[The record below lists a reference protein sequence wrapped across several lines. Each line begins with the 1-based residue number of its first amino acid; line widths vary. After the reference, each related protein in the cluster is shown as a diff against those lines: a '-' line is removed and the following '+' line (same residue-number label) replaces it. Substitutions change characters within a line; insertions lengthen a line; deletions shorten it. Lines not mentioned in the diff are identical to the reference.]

1 MTTDSRS
8 PAGRP
13 AEPPPEIEG
22 YRILKKLGHGGTSSV
37 WKAEQVSLNRPVVI
51 KILSESLSRDKA
63 DIDAFQSEAR
73 IAAALKHPG
82 IVQVYDFGL
91 SRTGR
96 RYYFVMEYI
105 SGYSVGD
112 WIRRKGKIAEPEAL
126 LVVHGVADAL
136 KFAWVQSRVVHCDI
150 KPDNIMID
158 ADGTVKVTD
167 LGLARPFRTSAQ
179 SRADS
184 NDAMVTGT
192 PNYMA
197 PEQIRGDTSLDCRT
211 DIYALGAS
219 LHHMVTGQLPFGDS
233 REYYHLY
240 DAAARQAVIDARE
253 RYNGRMKIVY
263 AIEIGQPQV
272 CASVSRSFLDSHDF
286 DFVLGAIHATPEGL
300 DYYFVDYDRMDFDQM
315 FRSYYARHLDLIRF
329 GNINSIAHMDYP
341 VRKMERWLRK
351 PASMLRYKD
360 EVAEVV
366 RLAAQSGVAL
376 EINTNGLRNWFGRLS
391 PEPWV
396 LELYRAFGGTFVT
409 TGSDAH
415 NTDHA
420 AFGIREARE
429 LAESLGLKTVS
440 YYERR
445 QPVFD

>member
-1 MTTDSRS
+1 MSAVVFLTLELIGKEGFLRMRISDLHMHSTFSED
-8 PAGRP
+8 G
-13 AEPPPEIEG
+13 EGTVEEIC
-22 YRILKKLGHGGTSSV
+22 
-37 WKAEQVSLNRPVVI
+37 
-51 KILSESLSRDKA
+51 
-63 DIDAFQSEAR
+63 
-73 IAAALKHPG
+73 AAA
-82 IVQVYDFGL
+82 Y
-91 SRTGR
+91 
-96 RYYFVMEYI
+96 E
-105 SGYSVGD
+105 
-112 WIRRKGKIAEPEAL
+112 KGACA
-126 LVVHGVADAL
+126 VAFTEHWDAL
-136 KFAWVQSRVVHCDI
+136 
-150 KPDNIMID
+150 P
-158 ADGTVKVTD
+158 ADHV
-167 LGLARPFRTSAQ
+167 
-179 SRADS
+179 
-184 NDAMVTGT
+184 
-192 PNYMA
+192 
-197 PEQIRGDTSLDCRT
+197 E
-211 DIYALGAS
+211 
-219 LHHMVTGQLPFGDS
+219 LPFGDS

-315 FRSYYARHLDLIRF
+315 FRSYYTRHLDLIRF

-351 PASMLRYKD
+351 PASMLRYKN